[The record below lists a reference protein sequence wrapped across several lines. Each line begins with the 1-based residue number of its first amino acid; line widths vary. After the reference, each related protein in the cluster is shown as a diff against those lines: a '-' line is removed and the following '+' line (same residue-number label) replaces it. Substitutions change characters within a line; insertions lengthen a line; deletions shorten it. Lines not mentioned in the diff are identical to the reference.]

1 MKNFDNVRAPV
12 RRHQTEKVRQAF
24 RRRWLEDRRGSS
36 DDAANPFE
44 TRDAQFRRWLH
55 SWATNQTS
63 LAAEP

>member
-1 MKNFDNVRAPV
+1 VQNIENVRGLV
-12 RRHQTEKVRQAF
+12 RRHETEKVRQAF
-24 RRRWLEDRRGSS
+24 RRRWLESRRE
-36 DDAANPFE
+36 DAANPFE